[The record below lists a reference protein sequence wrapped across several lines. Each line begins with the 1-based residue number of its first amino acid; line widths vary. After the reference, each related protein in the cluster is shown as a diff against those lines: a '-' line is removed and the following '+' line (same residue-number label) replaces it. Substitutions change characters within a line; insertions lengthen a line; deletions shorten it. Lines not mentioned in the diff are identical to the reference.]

1 MKRFLSFFYTN
12 SFKGLLLILI
22 LLFSFL
28 SSEYTLK
35 TALLYKEDPV
45 ALLNV
50 FKQKGNFDFESSVY
64 LSNSTKIAIKEVL
77 YFSLSDNKSSKE
89 YIETIKKIESYE
101 EFTFAVVNHTTNKII
116 SNISELNGKS
126 ASLEIRSNFPDNEK
140 CLMIVYNSKR
150 PYFESG
156 TVIDYVSVV
165 SRLSEDYSDIFD
177 IYIYFGENFSFAG
190 NVANF
195 EERDASMFN
204 KVNNTLTFALIFIV
218 ICFVLFFILF
228 LLTGKKEF
236 GGRQYLSTFD
246 KIPNDLL
253 ISMFLLIIFSTIS
266 LYSNSIH
273 MLIKT
278 TYYESYWFNFTP
290 DFYIF
295 RGNICSAVLALTS
308 MLLSFTLKRQYKNK
322 SLFKNTHIYNLIS
335 SYKAIK
341 NKE

>member
-22 LLFSFL
+22 LLFTFL

-45 ALLNV
+45 ALFNV
-50 FKQKGNFDFESSVY
+50 FKQRGNFDFESSIY
-64 LSNSTKIAIKEVL
+64 LSNGVETATREVL
-77 YFSLSDNKSSKE
+77 CFSLSSKKNSNE
-89 YIETIKKIESYE
+89 YLEASKKIDSYKN
-101 EFTFAVVNHTTNKII
+101 FSFAVVNHTTNKIT
-116 SNISELNGKS
+116 SNIPRLNGKS
-126 ASLEIRSNFPDNEK
+126 ASLEIRNSFPDNAK
-140 CLMIVYNSKR
+140 SLMIVYNSKS

-156 TVIDYVSVV
+156 TAVDYVSIV
-165 SRLSEDYSDIFD
+165 SRLSKDYNDIFD
-177 IYIYFGENFSFAG
+177 IYIYFGEGFSFLDDIK
-190 NVANF
+190 NF

-204 KVNNTLTFALIFIV
+204 KVNNTLTFALIFLV
-218 ICFVLFFILF
+218 TSFVLFVVLF

-253 ISMFLLIIFSTIS
+253 FSLYLLILFCSTS

-290 DFYIF
+290 DFYIL
-295 RGNICSAVLALTS
+295 RGNICSVVFSLS
-308 MLLSFTLKRQYKNK
+308 FMLLSFSLKRQYKNK
-322 SLFKNTHIYNLIS
+322 SLLKNTHIYNLIS

-341 NKE
+341 SK